1 MTKMYTLKI
10 ENQNGD
16 RLELTH
22 NPNYKVKVTG
32 LDPVK
37 ADITT
42 AKVANRNGVRYV
54 SSRKQPRNVVIT
66 VYINEPVEANRIEL
80 YKYVKSK
87 EWLRVYFK
95 NKSRDVYVDG
105 YVESFECDLFKQ
117 TQTAQISVICPNPQL
132 VDVEPDVEDISTIK
146 PMFSFPFYTTYSDDN
161 LIEYYSPIVAQGI
174 PIRVYV
180 NERGSLYVY
189 GRFGAEGYVES
200 VLLSSQT
207 MGAGE
212 YILSGVPEGETRY
225 ILIANVNGVEYVDSG
240 KGARFTITEP
250 TTNVKC
256 SIKFNKTET
265 YKLNIDVKLAR
276 YLEFNEYNSIIF
288 GVYDKLARL
297 IYNGSDD
304 DIGFIYKIHCKGLVT
319 NPTIYSEDT
328 KEHFKLNGNY
338 IEDSIITINTNDGQK
353 SVTREYKGVVTN
365 IINDL
370 DATSK
375 WIKLKSGYNHILQ
388 TAEAGTEN
396 MVSEIIYSK
405 EYEGV

>member
-1 MTKMYTLKI
+1 MYTLKI
-10 ENQNGD
+10 ENENGD

-132 VDVEPDVEDISTIK
+132 IDVEPDVEDISTVK
-146 PMFSFPFYTTYSDDN
+146 GLFSFPFYTTINDN
-161 LIEYYSPIVAQGI
+161 LIVFKDYSTSGLPVTIKINETGS
-174 PIRVYV
+174 VYIAGTLV
-180 NERGSLYVY
+180 PNS
-189 GRFGAEGYVES
+189 GYDVWDINT
-200 VLLSSQT
+200 QT
-207 MGAGE
+207 LEAGE
-212 YILSGVPEGETRY
+212 YRLSGIPASGTGLTLIAEVNGTEYIDSGEGVTFTLTEATEVRVYIKSLDYTRY
-225 ILIANVNGVEYVDSG
+225 TGLTIRPVLKYSFATDESVSRVITF
-240 KGARFTITEP
+240 GAF
-250 TTNVKC
+250 
-256 SIKFNKTET
+256 
-265 YKLNIDVKLAR
+265 
-276 YLEFNEYNSIIF
+276 
-288 GVYDKLARL
+288 DKLARL

-304 DIGFIYKIHCKGLVT
+304 DIGFMYKIHCKGLVV
-319 NPTIYSEDT
+319 NPIIYSEDT
-328 KEHFKLNGNY
+328 KEYFKLNGSY

-375 WIKLKSGYNHILQ
+375 WLKLKSGYNHILQ

>member
-1 MTKMYTLKI
+1 MFTLKI
-10 ENQNGD
+10 ENENGD

-22 NPNYKVKVTG
+22 NPNYNVKVTG
-32 LDPVK
+32 LEPVK

-87 EWLRVYFK
+87 EWLRIYFK

-132 VDVEPDVEDISTIK
+132 IDVESNVEDISTIK
-146 PMFSFPFYTTYSDDN
+146 PMFSFPFYATIPDDN

-174 PIRVYV
+174 PIKAYV
-180 NERGSLYVY
+180 NERGSLYVS
-189 GRFGAEGYVES
+189 GVFGSEGYVES
-200 VLLSSQT
+200 VDLSSQT

-212 YILSGVPEGETRY
+212 YVLSGVPEGETRY
-225 ILIANVNGVEYVDSG
+225 ALIAKVNGVEYVDTG
-240 KGARFTITEP
+240 NGVRFTLTEL
-250 TTNVKC
+250 TTVMC
-256 SIKFNKTET
+256 SIKFIETEYYT
-265 YKLNIDVKLAR
+265 LNVNVRLAR
-276 YLEFNEYNSIIF
+276 YLDFDEDKSIIF
-288 GVYDKLARL
+288 GAYDKLARL
-297 IYNGSDD
+297 VYNGSDD
-304 DIGFIYKIHCKGLVT
+304 DIGFIYKIHCKGLVA

-328 KEHFKLNGNY
+328 KEQFKLNGNY

-353 SVTREYKGVVTN
+353 GVTREYKGVVTN

-375 WIKLKSGYNHILQ
+375 WLKLKSGYNHILQ
-388 TAEAGTEN
+388 TAELGTEN